1 MHALDPV
8 WETIKDQFTAA
19 RHDSAQEARRQ
30 VTSELNQLFRRL
42 RQYQTE
48 GEWRSA
54 ILDGAAR
61 FVREVALFTYQD
73 GVLNLRG
80 QRNLNLAENLSFSA
94 GAAAAFKNVI
104 SSKDTLVALRT
115 PAEVGEALSSPHLEE
130 RAHIVPI
137 LNGPRVVALLFAV
150 DERNLDLNAIEL
162 IAGFASTVLERQ
174 SNASLHTQIASQS
187 VTAAAERVPHTSATL
202 PDWANLSEDQRV
214 VHVRAQR
221 FARVKVAEMQ
231 LSRPDA
237 CHAGRQQGNLYVFLK
252 QEIDKA
258 RDTYRRQFMTIPS
271 IVDYLHIELVR
282 TAAEGDEQKLGADYP
297 GQLV

>member
-19 RHDSAQEARRQ
+19 RYESAQAARCQ
-30 VTSELNQLFRRL
+30 VTNELNELFRRL

-54 ILDGAAR
+54 ILDGATR
-61 FVREVALFTYQD
+61 FVRQVALFTCQD

-94 GAAAAFKNVI
+94 GAAAAFENVI

-115 PAEVGEALSSPHLEE
+115 ASEVGEALSSPDLEE

-150 DERNLDLNAIEL
+150 GESDLDLNAIEL
-162 IAGFASTVLERQ
+162 VAGLASTVLERQ
-174 SNASLHTQIASQS
+174 SNALLHTQIGTQS
-187 VTAAAERVPHTSATL
+187 VAATAEQVPHTSATL
-202 PDWANLSEDQRV
+202 PDWARLSDDQRV

-237 CHAGRQQGNLYVFLK
+237 CHAGRQQGNLYVFLR

-258 RDTYRRQFMTIPS
+258 RETYRRQFMTIPS
-271 IVDYLHIELVR
+271 IADYLHIELVR
-282 TAAEGDEQKLGADYP
+282 TAAGGDEQKLGADYP